1 MMATRP
7 PPSPSSSTPSAI
19 ESSGSITS
27 SSSTTSNGR
36 PKIHRNSFPF
46 IPRQLSQ
53 SFKAALPFPR
63 LYSGPLFAAPSVSV
77 SHTHIVSNSSSVGPL
92 TPPLTI
98 DSFPTPIPSDHHP
111 TTNTTTN
118 PSTTP
123 IMDTHNKLRM
133 VVIAQQKQ
141 QQQPWIRKPPFDVGD
156 VVHDMYCCM
165 FRITLDSKGT
175 MGKRA
180 CIILSCRI
188 LTLTYAH
195 NSGLVLSTYPIP
207 KNDRVLSYGKSQH
220 EVKKRENDSSL
231 F

>member
-7 PPSPSSSTPSAI
+7 PPSPTSSTPSAI
-19 ESSGSITS
+19 ESSS

-98 DSFPTPIPSDHHP
+98 DSFPTPIPSDHP
-111 TTNTTTN
+111 TTTNTATATSN
-118 PSTTP
+118 PPSHSTTP
-123 IMDTHNKLRM
+123 MDTHNKLRM

-141 QQQPWIRKPPFDVGD
+141 QQQPWIRKPPFAVGD

-180 CIILSCRI
+180 CIFSHAEFSH
-188 LTLTYAH
+188 T
-195 NSGLVLSTYPIP
+195 
-207 KNDRVLSYGKSQH
+207 
-220 EVKKRENDSSL
+220 
-231 F
+231 

>member
-1 MMATRP
+1 MIATRS

-19 ESSGSITS
+19 ESGPLTTPS
-27 SSSTTSNGR
+27 SSTSNGR
-36 PKIHRNSFPF
+36 TTTNNRNSFPF

-77 SHTHIVSNSSSVGPL
+77 THAHIVSNSVGPL

-98 DSFPTPIPSDHHP
+98 DSFPTPIPSDHH
-111 TTNTTTN
+111 TTTTAAATTTTAD
-118 PSTTP
+118 PPRTTP
-123 IMDTHNKLRM
+123 MDSSNKLRM

-141 QQQPWIRKPPFDVGD
+141 QQQQQQQPWARKQPFDVGD

-180 CIILSCRI
+180 WILHHAEFSH
-188 LTLTYAH
+188 TH

-207 KNDRVLSYGKSQH
+207 KNDRVLSYCKVQR
-220 EVKKRENDSSL
+220 EKK
-231 F
+231 